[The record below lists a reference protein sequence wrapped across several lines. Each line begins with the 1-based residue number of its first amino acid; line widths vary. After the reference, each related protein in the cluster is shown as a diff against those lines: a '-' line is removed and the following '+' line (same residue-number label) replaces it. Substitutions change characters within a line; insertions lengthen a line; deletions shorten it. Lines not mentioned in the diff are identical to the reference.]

1 MVLVEEVGGMTGETK
16 VSPDVDKNT
25 EHKGSA
31 TRTPG
36 LTSLDQQREASLAD
50 EGGAAG
56 AAVEGEEAAADSGDE
71 DAEDSEP
78 GEIGF
83 EVLVIGA
90 GLLGAALF
98 LLWRGR

>member
-1 MVLVEEVGGMTGETK
+1 MAGDTK
-16 VSPDVDKNT
+16 VFPDVDKNT

-56 AAVEGEEAAADSGDE
+56 AAVEGEGTAADSGDE

-90 GLLGAALF
+90 GLLGAAVF

>member
-1 MVLVEEVGGMTGETK
+1 MAGETK
-16 VSPDVDKNT
+16 VSPDVNKRT

-36 LTSLDQQREASLAD
+36 MTSLDQQREASLAD

-56 AAVEGEEAAADSGDE
+56 AAVEGEPTAADSGDE
-71 DAEDSEP
+71 AAEDSEP
-78 GEIGF
+78 GEIGL
-83 EVLVIGA
+83 EVLVIAA
-90 GLLGAALF
+90 GLLGAAAF

>member
-1 MVLVEEVGGMTGETK
+1 MAGDSK
-16 VSPDVDKNT
+16 VIPDVDKNT
-25 EHKGSA
+25 ERKGSA
-31 TRTPG
+31 TPTPG

-50 EGGAAG
+50 EGGSAG
-56 AAVEGEEAAADSGDE
+56 ATVDGERSSVASDDE

-83 EVLVIGA
+83 EGLVIAA
-90 GLLGAALF
+90 GLLGAAAF

>member
-1 MVLVEEVGGMTGETK
+1 MAGDTK

-56 AAVEGEEAAADSGDE
+56 AAVEGEQASGESGDE
-71 DAEDSEP
+71 DAEESEP

-83 EVLVIGA
+83 EGLVIAA
-90 GLLGAALF
+90 GVLGAAGF

>member
-1 MVLVEEVGGMTGETK
+1 MAGDTK

-56 AAVEGEEAAADSGDE
+56 ATVEGERDSVASGDE

-78 GEIGF
+78 GEIGL
-83 EVLVIGA
+83 EVLVIAA
-90 GLLGAALF
+90 GLLGAAAF

>member
-1 MVLVEEVGGMTGETK
+1 MAGDSK
-16 VSPDVDKNT
+16 VIPDVDKNT

-36 LTSLDQQREASLAD
+36 MTSLDQQREASLAD

-56 AAVEGEEAAADSGDE
+56 ATVEGEGATVASGDE

-78 GEIGF
+78 GEIGV
-83 EVLVIGA
+83 EGLVIAA
-90 GLLGAALF
+90 GIIGAAAF

>member
-1 MVLVEEVGGMTGETK
+1 MAGDTK

-56 AAVEGEEAAADSGDE
+56 AAVEGEQQSAASGDE
-71 DAEDSEP
+71 DAEDAEP
-78 GEIGF
+78 GEMGF
-83 EVLVIGA
+83 EGLVIVA
-90 GLLGAALF
+90 GLASAAGF

>member
-1 MVLVEEVGGMTGETK
+1 MTRETK

-25 EHKGSA
+25 EHQGSA

-56 AAVEGEEAAADSGDE
+56 ATVEAQDAGDATTADDEGEE
-71 DAEDSEP
+71 SEP
-78 GEIGF
+78 GEIGL
-83 EVLVIGA
+83 EGLVIVA
-90 GLLGAALF
+90 GLASAAGF

>member
-1 MVLVEEVGGMTGETK
+1 MAGDTK
-16 VSPDVDKNT
+16 VSPDVDKRT

-36 LTSLDQQREASLAD
+36 MTSLDQQREASLAD

-56 AAVEGEEAAADSGDE
+56 ATVEGERAEGAATASEDE
-71 DAEDSEP
+71 DAEGSEP

-83 EVLVIGA
+83 EGLVIAA
-90 GLLGAALF
+90 GLVGAAAF
-98 LLWRGR
+98 LLWRGGR